1 MLKNKKELFSYFL
14 LYFVLIVVMIISH
27 RTFLGVQDEAQLY
40 ATLKNGEP
48 INYMTSYPLA
58 LIGSFLYSHFP
69 SMQWYSIIMT
79 FYIVL
84 IAFILSVYISNI
96 NFENRYTSYIFK
108 IVIFFIGVLLLI
120 YQLLEVDVTSPTL
133 LLIAL
138 SLPLIRKHQIYF
150 WAIFWIASFLREQ
163 IIFSILPLVV
173 IAYLLNVDRSYFNKK
188 RVAII
193 ALLVAGILFNHFSYK
208 LNKTYNNWMEFTE
221 KRAFYTD
228 FGGIGKQ
235 GILSD
240 DEYHLAKGWWI
251 ADFDL
256 YPKEKIEKAAGGTL
270 DLIKEHIKYHHID
283 REIRAVFTRHP
294 YFYSLIILSIF
305 VSLLYRSWSRFIL
318 YSIFL
323 SGFIILLV
331 IKDVDRVTLP
341 VTLMWWTLILS
352 DIYILRDKLK
362 YIVAPLMFFIL
373 IWMGYYLKN
382 DIPFERIKNF
392 HQREALAKE
401 LKDLL
406 NKHKNME
413 FEITSGFPSSWEYLI
428 EAIKQDHLFDEK
440 NWIDYDNDFLLS
452 GWFSGVPMLY
462 KQHHI
467 SFNGVKRK
475 YAHYHDWLIDPKTAI
490 VGSKGERRHE
500 RIFLLKNLMRMY
512 DEKFPKK
519 GYKHL
524 VKIVDETPHF
534 IIHQVILTKDFIEK
548 GNFNISNI
556 KRVLQIEDAKFK
568 NVEFKNDK
576 LIALN
581 NDPQLIFQ
589 KNLNSN
595 KKFILDLN
603 ITTNKETL
611 FQIFYRD
618 TKETNFNETQ
628 MFKYKLK
635 KGINHIQLKIPA
647 KFLQNGLRIDPVS
660 NKGEYKIN
668 SFGIYSPI
676 KQR

>member
-108 IVIFFIGVLLLI
+108 IVIFFIGALLLI

-208 LNKTYNNWMEFTE
+208 LNKTYSDWMEFTE

-235 GILSD
+235 GILTD

-256 YPKEKIEKAAGGTL
+256 YPKEKIERAAGGTL
-270 DLIKEHIKYHHID
+270 DLIKEHIKYHHIN
-283 REIRAVFTRHP
+283 REIRAVFIRHP
-294 YFYSLIILSIF
+294 YFYVLIVLSIF

-323 SGFIILLV
+323 SGFTILLV

-352 DIYILRDKLK
+352 DLYRLRDKLK

-406 NKHKNME
+406 NKHKDME

-428 EAIKQDHLFDEK
+428 EAIMQDHLFDEK

-462 KQHHI
+462 KQHHV

-490 VGSKGERRHE
+490 VGSKGEARHI
-500 RIFLLKNLMRMY
+500 RVFLLKNLMRMY

-519 GYKHL
+519 GYKHM
-524 VKIVDETPHF
+524 VKLVDETPHF
-534 IIHQVILTKDFIEK
+534 IIHQVVLTNNFIHKD
-548 GNFNISNI
+548 NTDISKSKQQWNLYDTNKI
-556 KRVLQIEDAKFK
+556 NNAKIAQG
-568 NVEFKNDK
+568 K

-581 NDPQLIFQ
+581 NDPQIYLKGNF
-589 KNLNSN
+589 KN
-595 KKFILDLN
+595 KKYILKID
-603 ITTNKETL
+603 IISPKRTL
-611 FQIFYRD
+611 LQIFYKD
-618 TKETNFNETQ
+618 KPKQNYTQKES
-628 MFKYKLK
+628 YKQTIK

-676 KQR
+676 KQK